1 MTGKPE
7 FSGSL
12 LRLVQTQ
19 RAERRLGKSGLI
31 LLVATALGFGGC
43 GKIKSMLA
51 AKEKPVE
58 TPVVQA
64 AVTPAPLEPSVET
77 KPEPVV
83 QKQPEAPTKPA
94 ASTKGSVMVL
104 CYHRFENLP
113 KDSMA
118 IRPEEFEKQLE
129 QLKAEGFSV
138 ISMADFLAWRRG
150 DMEIPEKSCV
160 ITLDDGWRSGY
171 SVAWPLLKK
180 HGYPFTMFIYVDYI
194 KGQKRAGGQSM
205 SWEELAEMRDAGVE
219 IGSHT
224 VSHTDLRSKK
234 GKTPE
239 QYDQWIR
246 EEIGTSKKLIEQKLG
261 IAVKTLA
268 YPYGNHNPEVRQA
281 AMDAGYEAAFSVYG
295 QRLTYHSPADQL
307 GRYAVEGN
315 KPQTFVAALKMV
327 GGGGGAMEAP
337 AAAVS
342 QLAAA
347 AMLTQPMEGETVLDV
362 RPVLRANVASFG
374 SVDPASLEMRLSG
387 MGLVPLKYDAE
398 NKVVEGVPGQDLKD
412 PSYTVILS
420 GKVNGRRIETRWS
433 FNFQKAGS
441 GDTAKPVKK

>member
-1 MTGKPE
+1 M
-7 FSGSL
+7 
-12 LRLVQTQ
+12 
-19 RAERRLGKSGLI
+19 
-31 LLVATALGFGGC
+31 GFGGC

-51 AKEKPVE
+51 AKEKPAE
-58 TPVVQA
+58 PPAVQA
-64 AVTPAPLEPSVET
+64 AATPAPLEPKVEA

-83 QKQPEAPTKPA
+83 QKQPEAPAKPA

-150 DMEIPEKSCV
+150 EMEIPEKSCV

-327 GGGGGAMEAP
+327 GGGGGSMEAP

-342 QLAAA
+342 QLAAT
-347 AMLTQPMEGETVLDV
+347 AMLTQPMEGETVLEA

-374 SVDPASLEMRLSG
+374 AVDPTSLEMRLSG
-387 MGLVPLKYDAE
+387 MGLVPIKYDAE

-433 FNFQKAGS
+433 FNFQKAGA
-441 GDTAKPVKK
+441 GDAAKPVKK